1 MPPDP
6 AEILKARIRA
16 DLRLA
21 MKAKH
26 GDEARALRVLTAA
39 IDNAEAQP
47 LPPDGRAAEPH
58 RFDARSAEIPRQM
71 LSPADLRALLLHEI
85 AERETAADQMEALG
99 RPDQAARLRAEAA
112 LARRY
117 LD

>member
-1 MPPDP
+1 MPSGP
-6 AEILKARIRA
+6 AETLKSRIRA

-26 GDEARALRVLTAA
+26 GDEARFLRVLAAA

-47 LPPDGRAAEPH
+47 LPPGGRAAAPH
-58 RFDARSAEIPRQM
+58 RFGTRSAEIARRV

-85 AERETAADQMEALG
+85 AEREAAADQMEALA